1 MELEFINKRR
11 KREYNLIFNISGM
24 ASYKTLM
31 RYATENFY
39 EEEDEYKIKLGKK
52 LLEMCIFRA
61 CLYGAQR

>member
-1 MELEFINKRR
+1 
-11 KREYNLIFNISGM
+11 M

-39 EEEDEYKIKLGKK
+39 EEEDEYQIKLGKK

-61 CLYGAQR
+61 CLYGAQI